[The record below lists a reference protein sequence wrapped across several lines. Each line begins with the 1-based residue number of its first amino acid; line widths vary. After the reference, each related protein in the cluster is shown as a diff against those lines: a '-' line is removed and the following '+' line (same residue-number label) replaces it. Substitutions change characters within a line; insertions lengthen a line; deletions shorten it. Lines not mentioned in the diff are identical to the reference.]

1 MMSLSKS
8 INRQV
13 PLVPG
18 ETEHQWDKT
27 KLYGCGVCTYHWGY
41 MCAQCGRCVDSEN
54 DWALYALIFE
64 HLRGPM
70 V

>member
-1 MMSLSKS
+1 MSLSKS

-18 ETEHQWDKT
+18 ETEHQWDRT
-27 KLYGCGVCTYHWGY
+27 LLFGCSECFHEGYECPVC
-41 MCAQCGRCVDSEN
+41 QRCVDKVL
-54 DWALYALIFE
+54 DWELYTLIFE
-64 HLRGPM
+64 HIRGPM

>member
-1 MMSLSKS
+1 MSLSRS
-8 INRQV
+8 INKQV

-27 KLYGCGVCTYHWGY
+27 QLHGCGVCSYHWGY
-41 MCAQCGRCVDSEN
+41 KCIQCGRCVDSEN
-54 DWALYALIFE
+54 DWELYALIFE